1 MLSFAEYAQFFVGL
15 LAIVDPL
22 GAIPVFLILTA
33 HQSAVTKRATIRLTV
48 LSVFG
53 VLIVSLFLGEW
64 ILSVLGISI
73 NAFRCAGG
81 LVLLLMALSMLQS
94 DLTESE
100 EVSAKHQDDT
110 VALVP
115 LTIPLLAGPG
125 AISTVIVYA
134 HQSHE
139 WSHFFLICAAI
150 VSVCFCLWLTLVAM
164 PWLSKHLTAKS
175 IAMSTRIMGLLLAA
189 IAIEFIAGG
198 MKGLFPSLAVLP
210 HL

>member
-1 MLSFAEYAQFFVGL
+1 MLSFAEYSQFFIGL

-22 GAIPVFLILTA
+22 GAIPVFLVLTA
-33 HQSAVTKRATIRLTV
+33 RQTAKTKRATIRLTV
-48 LSVFG
+48 LSVFS
-53 VLIVSLFLGEW
+53 VLIVSLLLGEW
-64 ILSVLGISI
+64 ILGVLGISI

-94 DLTESE
+94 NLTKPGEVHSLE
-100 EVSAKHQDDT
+100 EDET
-110 VALVP
+110 IALVP

-139 WSHFFLICAAI
+139 WSHFVLIFAAI
-150 VSVCFCLWLTLVAM
+150 ASVCVCLWLTLVAM
-164 PWLSKHLTAKS
+164 PWLSKHITGKS

-198 MKGLFPSLAVLP
+198 LKGLFPGFAG
-210 HL
+210 

>member
-1 MLSFAEYAQFFVGL
+1 MLSFAEYSQFFVGL

-33 HQSAVTKRATIRLTV
+33 RQSPKVKRATIRLTV
-48 LSVFG
+48 LSVFS
-53 VLIVSLFLGEW
+53 VLIVSMLLGEI
-64 ILSVLGISI
+64 ILNVLGISI

-81 LVLLLMALSMLQS
+81 LVLLLMSLSMLQS
-94 DLTESE
+94 HLMKPN
-100 EVSAKHQDDT
+100 EVNELEADET

-134 HQSHE
+134 HQSRE
-139 WSHFFLICAAI
+139 LSHVLLIFAAI
-150 VSVCFCLWLTLVAM
+150 ASVCFCLWLTLVAM
-164 PWLSKHLTAKS
+164 PWLSKHITAKS

-198 MKGLFPSLAVLP
+198 LKGLFPTLAT
-210 HL
+210 